1 MRIVLLLYTLMCT
14 LEDNLS
20 PLSRLPG
27 LPLPGHLWHFDGVKK
42 YLYHFLI
49 LNFEVPPFSKN
60 IFYIIIN

>member
-1 MRIVLLLYTLMCT
+1 MCT